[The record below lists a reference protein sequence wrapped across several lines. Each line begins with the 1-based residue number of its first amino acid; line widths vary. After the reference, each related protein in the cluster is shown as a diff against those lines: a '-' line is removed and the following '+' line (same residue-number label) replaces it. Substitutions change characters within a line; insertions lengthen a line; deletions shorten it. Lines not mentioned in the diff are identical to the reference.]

1 MLLAQSK
8 VKDINEAQKEDNH
21 PTTTEEN
28 ETGLQVPE
36 VAQSAM
42 NDVRDLQNVCGKQL
56 SLEERVSMM
65 KEHLLRQQR
74 HETNACQC
82 SIFKALHMFLSGVGG
97 TGKSFLIEAIR
108 QQVAAIW
115 KEHTDGLS
123 CAVAA
128 PTGLAAFNVGGVT
141 IHSLLQ
147 LPIEHEGKTA
157 GYWSLPRESQKIMR
171 TILRDVKLLIV
182 DEVKSEPGIH
192 APALEEVFG
201 SDEWFGSLNV
211 IFVGDLLQLPPVNGA
226 SVFEK
231 IVKKAI
237 LSKLGC
243 MMSINIWQ
251 ETIVYDE
258 LTINEKTDMEY
269 CVVLDK
275 VRRGFPSDK
284 TFTLLNDRLIQGDV
298 VEHFWSLQQSGQSPV
313 FLFPTRK
320 SCEQFNNEML
330 SKLESKV
337 VKIVCSDE
345 IDETSGTQK

>member
-1 MLLAQSK
+1 M
-8 VKDINEAQKEDNH
+8 
-21 PTTTEEN
+21 
-28 ETGLQVPE
+28 
-36 VAQSAM
+36 
-42 NDVRDLQNVCGKQL
+42 
-56 SLEERVSMM
+56 
-65 KEHLLRQQR
+65 
-74 HETNACQC
+74 
-82 SIFKALHMFLSGVGG
+82 
-97 TGKSFLIEAIR
+97 
-108 QQVAAIW
+108 
-115 KEHTDGLS
+115 
-123 CAVAA
+123 AA
-128 PTGLAAFNVGGVT
+128 PTGLAAFNVGSVT
-141 IHSLLQ
+141 IHRLLQ
-147 LPIEHEGKTA
+147 VPIEHEGKTA

-182 DEVKSEPGIH
+182 DEVSMLSSLNLAYMH
-192 APALEEVFG
+192 LCLEVFG
-201 SDEWFGSLNV
+201 GDEWFGSLNV

-258 LTINEKTDMEY
+258 LTINEHQKTDMEY
-269 CVVLDK
+269 CVVLDE

-284 TFTLLNDRLIQGDV
+284 TFTLLNDQLIQGDV

-330 SKLESKV
+330 SMLESKV
-337 VKIVCSDE
+337 VEIVCSDD
-345 IDETSGTQK
+345 IDKTSGTQKWSKRAASELERLNKDCNLTAGLEAVLCIAVSARVMLRRSIDTKGGLVNGAIGTITSIGANCVTVNFDHVPEPVKLEKVRS